1 MADRDIKRCEL
12 EDLGMLNKYLK
23 SEWDNRS
30 KEEKQEFISKYIESV
45 TLEKENNKLKIKQIL
60 FRSSYMEQLNKLGS
74 LGIVD
79 FKIPIT
85 INNEPTYSRIGIGL
99 NRGQLQEYIDRLS
112 EKFETKYYEV
122 YRKLNNK
129 NYDEISFSGKLEKDE
144 KIIKYIP
151 IRENAISPLKE
162 IDEINLGCITHI
174 VKTFDDIKT
183 SN

>member
-30 KEEKQEFISKYIESV
+30 KEEKQQFIFKHIESV

-99 NRGQLQEYIDRLS
+99 NREQLQEYIARLS
-112 EKFETKYYEV
+112 EKFETKYYEL

-129 NYDEISFSGKLEKDE
+129 NYDEISFSGELQ
-144 KIIKYIP
+144 KI
-151 IRENAISPLKE
+151 L
-162 IDEINLGCITHI
+162 
-174 VKTFDDIKT
+174 
-183 SN
+183 

>member
-1 MADRDIKRCEL
+1 
-12 EDLGMLNKYLK
+12 
-23 SEWDNRS
+23 
-30 KEEKQEFISKYIESV
+30 
-45 TLEKENNKLKIKQIL
+45 
-60 FRSSYMEQLNKLGS
+60 MEQLNKLGS

-99 NRGQLQEYIDRLS
+99 NREQLQEYIDRLS

-129 NYDEISFSGKLEKDE
+129 NYDEISFSGELQKDE

-151 IRENAISPLKE
+151 IRENNLSPLKE
-162 IDEINLGCITHI
+162 IDDISLGCITHT
-174 VKTFDDIKT
+174 VKTFDDTKT